1 MSYDPQQP
9 ARPVNYVPG
18 GYMSAPQPAMYGQ
31 SPTPAPPAGPP
42 QRKSRTVPILV
53 GALVVLLAVAG
64 ALAFYLLRANRS
76 ATAAAPAHP
85 AAASAKIVPGAA
97 FQMIDETCRM
107 SMPSYDIEDAGH
119 TLNLIVGGP
128 VGMSTDGMTCV
139 FNSLDVPDAVRQ
151 HIGTTRALDG
161 QQTDSWDDYTA
172 RWTYHPDDG
181 LQMTIREP

>member
-1 MSYDPQQP
+1 MPGYSSQPPPVWPPQQP
-9 ARPVNYVPG
+9 AP
-18 GYMSAPQPAMYGQ
+18 
-31 SPTPAPPAGPP
+31 
-42 QRKSRTVPILV
+42 RKNRAVPILV
-53 GALVVLLAVAG
+53 VALVVLLAVTG
-64 ALAFYLLRANRS
+64 VLAVYLVRANRS
-76 ATAAAPAHP
+76 APAAAPAHT

-97 FQMIDETCRM
+97 FQVIDETCRM

-119 TLNLIVGGP
+119 TLNLLVGGP
-128 VGMSTDGMTCV
+128 TGMSTDAMTCV
-139 FNSLDVPDAVRQ
+139 FNSLDIPDAVRQ